1 MPEKL
6 IDDWK
11 YAIKK
16 LAYSFDPAHA
26 DDLINLGYMVVI
38 DNIEDYDEDRA
49 QLSTFIFN
57 KVKWAM
63 SDWVKQYDRNNK
75 YKDTEVSIDDVVNIL
90 REDNP
95 EDLIINR
102 ETTGEL
108 LKGLDSL
115 TKREQDIL
123 RLIYWNGM
131 SYLEVASVLNISE
144 SRVGQVHNKSLK
156 KLKKVLTN
164 E

>member
-1 MPEKL
+1 MEKQKNGKNEKFHKDL
-6 IDDWK
+6 AFSSIIDGSNK
-11 YAIKK
+11 RKG
-16 LAYSFDPAHA
+16 YSS
-26 DDLINLGYMVVI
+26 Y
-38 DNIEDYDEDRA
+38 
-49 QLSTFIFN
+49 
-57 KVKWAM
+57 
-63 SDWVKQYDRNNK
+63 
-75 YKDTEVSIDDVVNIL
+75 
-90 REDNP
+90 DNP

-102 ETTGEL
+102 EKTGEL